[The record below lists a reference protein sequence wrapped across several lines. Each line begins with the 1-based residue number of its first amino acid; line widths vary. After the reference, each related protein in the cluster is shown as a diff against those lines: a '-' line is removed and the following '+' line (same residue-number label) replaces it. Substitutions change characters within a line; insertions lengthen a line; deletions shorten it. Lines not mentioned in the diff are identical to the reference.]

1 MDIGVL
7 IGIVITVVI
16 GVTLIPVVSETI
28 KTLDTSNMSSG
39 MASLIN
45 ILPIIVVT
53 MVIIGIGY
61 FVTAGGAKEDREIS
75 SSVAF
80 AKDREL
86 NQRLSKIESDVV
98 KIDYS
103 IQAESNNVVENRD
116 VVTKITEEKSLSPK
130 IGGAIKSFRQ

>member
-1 MDIGVL
+1 L

-53 MVIIGIGY
+53 MVIIGSVGY